1 MVDATYGLRLV
12 MSPMRTRFPAP
23 LRSLLAA
30 VQVVMIG
37 AWSPVMMA
45 SMAAHSGA
53 DPMPGMHHDADQQQ
67 GGHPLECCALC
78 PLTCAAPVGIASA
91 PVPLPLPAAVAR
103 IAPRSGR
110 TTLPRSTRER
120 RLPFPV
126 GPPTLRTV

>member
-1 MVDATYGLRLV
+1 
-12 MSPMRTRFPAP
+12 MRTRLPTP
-23 LRSLLAA
+23 LRTLLAA

-45 SMAAHSGA
+45 QMAAHPTD
-53 DPMPGMHHDADQQQ
+53 DPMPGMHHEADQQQ

-91 PVPLPLPAAVAR
+91 PVPLPFPTAVAR
-103 IAPRSGR
+103 IAPRSAR
-110 TTLPRSTRER
+110 TALPRSLQER